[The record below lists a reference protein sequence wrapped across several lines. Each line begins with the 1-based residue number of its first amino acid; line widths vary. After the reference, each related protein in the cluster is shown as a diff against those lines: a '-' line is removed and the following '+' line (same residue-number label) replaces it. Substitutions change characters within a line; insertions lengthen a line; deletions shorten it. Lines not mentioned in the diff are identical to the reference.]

1 MAHRN
6 MVGLFA
12 ASVVVSIFT
21 ACGEQVHIDRDA
33 GSGNEGGSSS
43 STGGKTSSSSGTAA
57 GSTSASSGGSTAIES
72 PCCDGISTG
81 GIYLAGF
88 VVQIVTATSC
98 DVPLQ
103 TPIPL
108 DTNGSGVELNC
119 TKVPVNLDAGTAD
132 GFYIDYNQSPAHLEL
147 TGSYC
152 TDVLTNGPQ
161 CMSVSYLFPM
171 H

>member
-57 GSTSASSGGSTAIES
+57 GSTPTSNGGSSAIDRNA
-72 PCCDGISTG
+72 CCGGISTG
-81 GIYLAGF
+81 TGGICF
-88 VVQIVTATSC
+88 DVWNVIATSC
-98 DVPLQ
+98 D
-103 TPIPL
+103 IPL
-108 DTNGSGVELNC
+108 PQQPRDSESVLVELNC
-119 TKVPVNLDAGTAD
+119 TRITLVGPDAGVP
-132 GFYIDYNQSPAHLEL
+132 GFYIDYNQPPAHLEL

-152 TDVLTNGPQ
+152 TYVLTNGPQ
-161 CMSVSYLFPM
+161 CVSVSQICPSL
-171 H
+171 